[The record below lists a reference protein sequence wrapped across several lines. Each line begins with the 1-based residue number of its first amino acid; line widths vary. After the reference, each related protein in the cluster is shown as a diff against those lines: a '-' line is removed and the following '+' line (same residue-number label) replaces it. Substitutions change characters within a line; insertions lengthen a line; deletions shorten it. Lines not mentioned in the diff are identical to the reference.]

1 MRSNSRPATVVLAAL
16 AAVAA
21 VSLLASCS
29 SDDAISPSE
38 TTTGIAPETTTTTT
52 IDPGSTSVPEAG
64 AELPG
69 LWLATS
75 GGIVDETGEVW
86 AKPRPG
92 ETLRS
97 PLSDGVGGVVYLRCT
112 GDTLPCVVEDQQ
124 LKGVSPLALGEADNL
139 MAIGTYQ
146 DHRVLL
152 TGWTDTTI
160 VPSFEEDRS
169 GLVARLIDMDTQQVT
184 PLDGW
189 YGWESGPFAA
199 DVENGRFAVC
209 FGEGESCTLSAT
221 DDPSDLPPVPDVDAA
236 TVLSL
241 ALDATGARLTWVES
255 VPMSGEVKV
264 GTLDLP
270 GGAATTV
277 DIQPANAPASDDA
290 VTDGVWVAVRV
301 GRQVALSQLATT
313 GPAALTGV
321 TGTRTVPDGV
331 TEMALREPAGGGGG
345 NSPL

>member
-1 MRSNSRPATVVLAAL
+1 M
-16 AAVAA
+16 
-21 VSLLASCS
+21 
-29 SDDAISPSE
+29 
-38 TTTGIAPETTTTTT
+38 
-52 IDPGSTSVPEAG
+52 
-64 AELPG
+64 
-69 LWLATS
+69 
-75 GGIVDETGEVW
+75 
-86 AKPRPG
+86 
-92 ETLRS
+92 
-97 PLSDGVGGVVYLRCT
+97 
-112 GDTLPCVVEDQQ
+112 
-124 LKGVSPLALGEADNL
+124 ALGEADNL

-189 YGWESGPFAA
+189 YGWSGPFAA

-221 DDPSDLPPVPDVDAA
+221 DDPSDLPPVPDVDAT

-277 DIQPANAPASDDA
+277 DIQPANAPAADDA
-290 VTDGVWVAVRV
+290 VTRRRV
-301 GRQVALSQLATT
+301 GRCE
-313 GPAALTGV
+313 GRPAGRAEAGSRRPDRRCSPGWV
-321 TGTRTVPDGV
+321 RHPDGSRRRHRDGV
-331 TEMALREPAGGGGG
+331 PRACRWWRG